1 MEREEI
7 YQQYMYSYPHKTAY
21 RTLEG
26 VDIRTY
32 LPRLEQEKNNS
43 LYFHIPFCQA
53 KCGYCNLFS
62 VTGKGMDYVDT
73 YLDAMERQAEQYNL
87 SSYSFSDVTIGGG
100 TPLYLEEKQLIRLF
114 DMIEGI
120 QGKKEYP
127 VIIET
132 SPNQT
137 TDDKLAI
144 VKAGGTQRISL
155 GIQSFREEE
164 LKALYRIHTPKQ
176 ARMAIKSIEKQQFSC
191 VNLDFI
197 YGIPGQTID
206 SLRET
211 LEEGVSYGPEELF
224 VYPLYIKNGT
234 LLKEKQEKK
243 SEDTRKLYDF
253 VCDYLAGKG
262 YVQYSMRR
270 FVHKNYVPETPA
282 EECGF
287 GNTLSIGCGGRSYL
301 GNLHF
306 CTPYYVRQ
314 KDCKMQ
320 LDRYLATSDY
330 REITHGFFLDQEEEK
345 RRYIIKNILFVSGL
359 DKKQYQ
365 QKFGEDAEK
374 EFGLLAAW
382 KEKGYLTE
390 ENHVYTLTKQG
401 MALSDY
407 LGPQLISPKV
417 KGRMREWENN
427 FSTEGI

>member
-1 MEREEI
+1 MKKEI
-7 YQQYMYSYPHKTAY
+7 YHQYMYSYPHKTSY

-26 VDIRTY
+26 VDIRDY
-32 LPRLEQEKNNS
+32 LPRLEQKENS

-62 VTGKGMDYVDT
+62 VTGKGADYVDS
-73 YLDAMERQAEQYNL
+73 YLDAMERQIKQYDL
-87 SSYSFSDVTIGGG
+87 AAYSFSDVTIGGG
-100 TPLYLEEKQLIRLF
+100 TPLYLEEKQLVRLF
-114 DMIEGI
+114 DMIASV
-120 QGKKEYP
+120 QGRTEYP

-137 TDDKLAI
+137 TEEKLAI
-144 VKAGGTQRISL
+144 VKERGTKRISV
-155 GIQSFREEE
+155 GIQSFKEEE
-164 LKALYRIHTPKQ
+164 LKTLYRVHTPKQ
-176 ARMAIKSIEKQQFSC
+176 ARMAVKFIERQNFDC

-197 YGIPGQTID
+197 YGIPGQTEH

-234 LLKEKQEKK
+234 LLKDKQENR
-243 SEDTRKLYDF
+243 EENTRKLYDF
-253 VCDYLAGKG
+253 VCEYLNKQG

-270 FVHKNYVPETPA
+270 FVRKDYMPLTPA
-282 EECGF
+282 LECGF

-314 KDCKMQ
+314 KDCNMQ
-320 LDRYLATSDY
+320 LERYLATKDY
-330 REITHGFFLDQEEEK
+330 RKITHGFFLDKEEEK
-345 RRYIIKNILFVSGL
+345 RRYVIKNVLFISGL
-359 DKKQYQ
+359 NKQSYQ
-365 QKFGEDAEK
+365 MKFGGDVEK
-374 EFGLLAAW
+374 EFGLLNKW
-382 KEKGYLTE
+382 KEKGYLKE
-390 ENHVYTLTKQG
+390 ERNSYILTKEG

-417 KGRMREWENN
+417 KGRMEEWENK
-427 FSTEGI
+427 FFTGDI